1 MMPGKGLKVHIE
13 GKNIALFRHG
23 EIIYAF
29 QNNCPHQN
37 ADLAEGYIKDGKVY
51 CNLHHWA
58 FDLKTGAYAFNSNM
72 QLNTYDVRVEDEVIL
87 VGIEF
92 PESD

>member
-1 MMPGKGLKVHIE
+1 MPGKGLKVNIKR
-13 GKNIALFRHG
+13 KNIALFRHG
-23 EIIYAF
+23 KIIYAF

-58 FDLKTGAYAFNSNM
+58 FDLETGAYAFNSNM
-72 QLNTYDVRVEDEVIL
+72 QLKTYDVRVEEGVIL
-87 VGIEF
+87 IGIEF
-92 PESD
+92 PEYK